1 MDRRSFIKLSSL
13 AGASV
18 AVSTGLAGCTVSPS
32 ANSQPQTNATFTHG
46 VASGDPLKDAV
57 IIWTRA
63 VPTSNLGSGSGSKSG
78 LAKADILW
86 EMASDA
92 DFANVISSGIVEAK
106 AIHDFT
112 VKVDVAGLSPARRYF
127 YRFKSANNTSPVGET
142 RTLPEVEVSN
152 VTFGIF
158 SCSNYPAG
166 FFTPYM
172 EAAKDDNIDYVLHL
186 GDYIYE
192 YDGEGYATEH
202 AKEIGRTYAPDNDT
216 ELYTL
221 TDYRNRYA
229 LYRTDSGLLS
239 LHQNKPFI
247 VVWDDHE
254 ITNDTYKDGAEN
266 HQEDEGDFY
275 ERRAAAVQA
284 YYEWLPIRPPFGTE
298 RLEIYRQFTFGK
310 LLDLYMLDTRV
321 LARDKQLEY
330 ANYRDAETKAFDQA
344 RFMKDI
350 SNPNRGLLGETQR
363 NWLHS
368 SMRQSQ
374 AKWQVLGQQLLIGR
388 MLFPVSIFNGVERKA
403 IPDHV
408 HRLANI
414 KRKQKQGGALSEQEL
429 ALINTVMPYNL
440 DAWDGY
446 PVEREQVLMQL
457 KSIGKPVIAL
467 AGDTHNA
474 WHNKLTLK
482 DGTEVGVELATPG
495 VTSPGMEHY
504 LSMGDEK
511 AKTLADDLPLL
522 IEDLQY
528 CNLHQRGFMTL
539 TVSQDSAKA
548 TWHYVDAILTKA
560 GKVVNTHSYEI
571 KA

>member
-1 MDRRSFIKLSSL
+1 MDRRTFIKLSSL
-13 AGASV
+13 TGASV
-18 AVSTGLAGCTVSPS
+18 AVSTGLAGCTVSNS
-32 ANSQPQTNATFTHG
+32 ENSQPQTKATFTHG
-46 VASGDPLKDAV
+46 VASGDPLKEAV

-63 VPTSNLGSGSGSKSG
+63 VPDSGAGPGSG

-92 DFANVISSGIVEAK
+92 DFTDIVSSGVVEAK
-106 AIHDFT
+106 ATHDFT
-112 VKVDVAGLSPARRYF
+112 VKVDVTGLSPANRYF
-127 YRFKSANNTSPVGET
+127 YRFKSANDTSPVGET
-142 RTLPEVEVSN
+142 RTLPEADVLD

-172 EAAKDDNIDYVLHL
+172 EAAKNDNIDYVLHL

-192 YDGEGYATEH
+192 YDGKGYATEH
-202 AKEIGRTYAPDNDT
+202 AKEIGRIYAPDNDT

-221 TDYRNRYA
+221 EDYRNRYA
-229 LYRTDSGLLS
+229 LYRTDEGLLT
-239 LHQNKPFI
+239 LHKNKPFI

-266 HQEDEGDFY
+266 HQDDEGDFY

-330 ANYRDAETKAFDQA
+330 GDYRDAETKAFDQA
-344 RFMKDI
+344 GFMKDI
-350 SNPNRGLLGETQR
+350 SNPSRGLLGETQR

-368 SMRQSQ
+368 SMQQSQ

-388 MLFPVSIFNGVERKA
+388 MLFPVSIFNGVERKE
-403 IPDHV
+403 IPSHV

-414 KRKQKQGGALSEQEL
+414 KRKQMQGGALSEQEL

-446 PVEREQVLMQL
+446 PIEREQVLMQL

-504 LSMGDEK
+504 LSMDDEV

-539 TVSQDSAKA
+539 IVSEDSAKA
-548 TWHYVDAILTKA
+548 TWHYVDAILTQA
-560 GKVVNTHSYEI
+560 GKVADTHSYEV

>member
-1 MDRRSFIKLSSL
+1 
-13 AGASV
+13 
-18 AVSTGLAGCTVSPS
+18 
-32 ANSQPQTNATFTHG
+32 

-63 VPTSNLGSGSGSKSG
+63 VPTSSSALV
-78 LAKADILW
+78 KADILW

-92 DFANVISSGIVEAK
+92 AFTDVVSSGVVEAK
-106 AIHDFT
+106 ATHDFT
-112 VKVDVAGLSPARRYF
+112 VKVDVSGLQPASKYF
-127 YRFKSANNTSPVGET
+127 YRFKSANNVSPVGET
-142 RTLPEVEVSN
+142 RTLPEADVSK

-172 EAAKDDNIDYVLHL
+172 EAAKDDNMDYVLHL

-192 YDGEGYATEH
+192 YDGKGYATEH

-229 LYRTDSGLLS
+229 LYRTDEGLLA

-266 HQEDEGDFY
+266 HQADEGDFY

-344 RFMKDI
+344 GFMKDI

-368 SMRQSQ
+368 SMQQSQ

-388 MLFPVSIFNGVERKA
+388 MLFPVSIFNGVERKE
-403 IPDHV
+403 IPAHV

-414 KRKQKQGGALSEQEL
+414 KRKQKQGAALSEQEL

-504 LSMGDEK
+504 LSMDDEM
-511 AKTLADDLPLL
+511 AETLADDLPLL
-522 IEDLQY
+522 IDDLQY

-539 TVSQDSAKA
+539 TVSEDEAKA

-560 GKVVNTHSYEI
+560 GKVVNTHSFEI

>member
-18 AVSTGLAGCTVSPS
+18 AVSTGLAGCTVSTS

-63 VPTSNLGSGSGSKSG
+63 VPTANLGSGSGSKSD

-142 RTLPEVEVSN
+142 RTLPEVDVSN

-229 LYRTDSGLLS
+229 LYRTDEGLLS

-254 ITNDTYKDGAEN
+254 
-266 HQEDEGDFY
+266 
-275 ERRAAAVQA
+275 
-284 YYEWLPIRPPFGTE
+284 
-298 RLEIYRQFTFGK
+298 
-310 LLDLYMLDTRV
+310 
-321 LARDKQLEY
+321 
-330 ANYRDAETKAFDQA
+330 
-344 RFMKDI
+344 
-350 SNPNRGLLGETQR
+350 
-363 NWLHS
+363 
-368 SMRQSQ
+368 
-374 AKWQVLGQQLLIGR
+374 
-388 MLFPVSIFNGVERKA
+388 
-403 IPDHV
+403 
-408 HRLANI
+408 
-414 KRKQKQGGALSEQEL
+414 
-429 ALINTVMPYNL
+429 
-440 DAWDGY
+440 
-446 PVEREQVLMQL
+446 
-457 KSIGKPVIAL
+457 
-467 AGDTHNA
+467 
-474 WHNKLTLK
+474 
-482 DGTEVGVELATPG
+482 
-495 VTSPGMEHY
+495 
-504 LSMGDEK
+504 
-511 AKTLADDLPLL
+511 
-522 IEDLQY
+522 
-528 CNLHQRGFMTL
+528 
-539 TVSQDSAKA
+539 
-548 TWHYVDAILTKA
+548 
-560 GKVVNTHSYEI
+560 
-571 KA
+571 